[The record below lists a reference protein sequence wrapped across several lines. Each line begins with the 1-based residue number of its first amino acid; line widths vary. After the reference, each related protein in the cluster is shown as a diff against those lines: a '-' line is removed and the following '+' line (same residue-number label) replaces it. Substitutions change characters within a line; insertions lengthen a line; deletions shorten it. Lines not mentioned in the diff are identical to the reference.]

1 MNTKVFFLFAFIL
14 ALSNAYAFDH
24 FIEVNKAAVITL
36 QDGDVIV
43 LSNLPSDWSFSRI
56 ALGVNSVSQNKLTG
70 RLVIRNCAYKLNGNY
85 KLVDFGFENGA
96 SARYYG
102 PMQQIQIQGW
112 VDSAP
117 LTAKCENA
125 ENVLKK
131 DSLWQAEKDRMKFL
145 FATKT
150 AKYKDLGPVESTTG
164 FEGPSGLFKI
174 TSLPEWN
181 FNRIYVQ
188 VEPMDGR
195 ELDGYLYSRSQQSK
209 VAGWSANIPLILK
222 TDFPVVFEL
231 AFPEFRKVRLKWWA
245 VKDSPKEEPVKL
257 VAKDMGDSV
266 EAVYTFENSTH
277 HNRNV
282 ALRFR
287 KDDFVNGK
295 IPTVKKLEFNPN
307 GVFRVDSLKSYGIT
321 GDVYDISAELANSGP
336 VTFALPLNFKYVP
349 DMGSISMIHQENG
362 KWTIVPVD
370 SVVDGFAYFR
380 TSSFSIWSYI
390 FDGAKRYACNVGGPL
405 SYLVSETCRD
415 AAGEAFESE
424 IDFISSTSSTAFFFV
439 DKLKEIGA
447 DVACLDIDEFKRL
460 FEIETENENS
470 WPSIVAG
477 HLDFNTIW
485 PGNDSGFSEI
495 YNILIARR
503 NDVPQKLE
511 DICKDKENRED
522 CEWKVTRNN
531 LDILLADAII
541 AQRNDGLKPK
551 GSFRNYTKAYYGTEK
566 KQFLIEKSSGET
578 IAFKDYFKTSSP
590 FVERAGC
597 LVKGLRECL
606 GYFNNDGIVIQKW
619 IDFSS
624 SFKNYTSTCQAFFR
638 AADLMGT
645 AEEVVDDGFSCTQFS
660 LQNIRQEYDVGKMM
674 DNKDDKLIDIS
685 EVMVRISLL
694 AWLDKTVFRDF
705 LRLSYQRAYDGL
717 QDWLVLA
724 DPFLLSNNIV
734 AKASA
739 SLALYEYIFTGG
751 SSKLDLLNESLKKH
765 YGENG
770 GYSEGMGYSQYIWD
784 DVPYV
789 LSALMDA
796 YSSKGKK
803 LKIEEKFLKSPDY
816 IFEFSRPIGK
826 SADGSYYGFIPVE
839 VDDGCTYNPDY
850 RVWAKLKNDPKYLT
864 MSEYAPLRDAEKK
877 NVLAAFGFP
886 NLAKYTEQQVY
897 GIKLPNRGKLWGS
910 NKDGLLMITA
920 VHGDSSDADTVALS
934 MVAEKGD
941 LWENGQAHDQQDN
954 LSITLTSN
962 RNGFIIQ
969 DRGYTDFRDRKNR
982 NFHQYSNHNVVLPN
996 GKTQEENHF
1005 ISYTQIRE
1013 RVSNFTKKYV
1023 GDEESA
1029 LILLVD
1035 KLYQIYAYIR
1045 QKSLYDFSVEGG
1057 AEAAIGEHFID
1068 RPEKGVVGYTATT
1081 SFEDSLTNH
1090 RSILYFG
1097 GSFWV
1102 IDRPNA
1108 TDLTWLANSPIVK
1121 WTDMK
1126 ESGLRLYGSTEIDS
1140 SKVAGD
1146 ALLID
1151 QMMARN
1157 DYWNE
1162 EKNTKDLT
1170 LNSYSVRDKKA
1181 NTFVM
1186 TYAVDDDFV
1195 KVAENCPEFCQ
1206 CFENNSKD
1214 KRIII
1219 PPLNEKFELCDAVP
1233 KNECTDKGKSSA
1245 ITMLVKS
1252 SNKEWISNL
1261 DLILDG
1267 ELTTEENGS
1276 DVKLKSVK
1284 LSRRT
1289 FLYEKLNGSAVSRKH
1304 NSIYLPANIILLH
1317 Q

>member
-1 MNTKVFFLFAFIL
+1 MNSKVLLLVAFIL
-14 ALSNAYAFDH
+14 AASNVFAFDR
-24 FIEVNKAAVITL
+24 FVEMNSPSTIVL
-36 QDGDVIV
+36 QDGDVIT
-43 LSNLPSDWSFSRI
+43 LSKLPSDWNFSRV
-56 ALGVNSVSQNKLTG
+56 ALGVNSVSPNKLTG
-70 RLVIRNCAYKLNGNY
+70 RFVVRNCAYRLNGYY
-85 KLVDFGFENGA
+85 KLVDFGIENGV

-102 PMQQIQIQGW
+102 PTQQIQIQGW

-117 LTAKCENA
+117 VQAKCENV
-125 ENVLKK
+125 ENLLKQ
-131 DSLWQAEKDRMKFL
+131 DSSWQSEKDRMKFL
-145 FATKT
+145 FAVKT
-150 AKYKDLGPVESTTG
+150 AKYKDLGPVESMTN

-307 GVFRVDSLKSYGIT
+307 GVFRVDSLKSYVSP
-321 GDVYDISAELANSGP
+321 GDVYDINAELANPEP
-336 VTFALPLNFKYVP
+336 VTFALPLDFKYNPEKDSLV
-349 DMGSISMIHQENG
+349 MMHQEND
-362 KWTIVPVD
+362 KWATVPVD
-370 SVVDGFAYFR
+370 SVVNGFAYFKTTR
-380 TSSFSIWSYI
+380 FSPWSWLY
-390 FDGAKRYACNVGGPL
+390 GEGKNVACSAGGPF

-415 AAGEAFESE
+415 AAG
-424 IDFISSTSSTAFFFV
+424 DFTQPVRDFKSATDFFYE
-439 DKLKEIGA
+439 KLKDMGTDA
-447 DVACLDIDEFKRL
+447 VCLDKDGFKRL
-460 FEIETENENS
+460 FEDEKTDEWIGV
-470 WPSIVAG
+470 PAG
-477 HLDFNTIW
+477 HLDFNSIW
-485 PGNDSGFSEI
+485 PGNDPGFLEI
-495 YNILIARR
+495 YNILISRM
-503 NDVPQKLE
+503 NDVPQNLE
-511 DICKDKENRED
+511 DACKNSDDKEV
-522 CEWKVTRNN
+522 CEWRTTRDN
-531 LDILLADAII
+531 LDILLAEVII
-541 AQRNDGLKPK
+541 AQRADGLKPK
-551 GSFRNYTKAYYGTEK
+551 GFARKYKQAYYDTNK
-566 KQFLIEKSSGET
+566 KQFLLKNNAGNAIV
-578 IAFKDYFKTSSP
+578 FKDYFKTISP
-590 FVERAGC
+590 FVERSGWF
-597 LVKGLRECL
+597 VKGLRDCL
-606 GYFNNDGIVIQKW
+606 GFVNADGIAVQKW
-619 IDFSS
+619 IDFTI
-624 SFKNYTSTCQAFFR
+624 SFKNYTSVCQAFFK
-638 AADLMGT
+638 AADLAGT
-645 AEEVVDDGFSCTQFS
+645 AEEVADNGFSCAQFS
-660 LQNIRQEYDVGKMM
+660 LQNVWREYGSGEMM
-674 DNKDDKLIDIS
+674 DKKDDKLIAIS
-685 EVMVRISLL
+685 EVMDRVSLL

-705 LRLSYQRAYDGL
+705 LHLAYQRAYDGL
-717 QDWLVLA
+717 HEWLELA
-724 DPFLLSNNIV
+724 DPFLISNNIV

-739 SLALYEYIFTGG
+739 SLSLYEYIFTGG
-751 SSKLDLLNESLKKH
+751 ATKMNLLNESLKKH
-765 YGENG
+765 YGEHG

-789 LSALMDA
+789 LGALKDA
-796 YSSKGKK
+796 YASNGEK
-803 LKIEEKFLKSPDY
+803 LKIEEKFLKSPDF
-816 IFEFSRPIGK
+816 IFEFSRPVGK
-826 SADGSYYGFIPVE
+826 SKDASYYGFIPVE
-839 VDDGCTYNPDY
+839 IDDGCTYNPDY
-850 RVWAKLKNDPKYLT
+850 RVWAKLKNDSRYLA

-877 NVLAAFGFP
+877 NVLVAFGFP
-886 NLAKYTEQQVY
+886 NLVKYAEQQVNK
-897 GIKLPNRGKLWGS
+897 IQIPKRGKLWGS

-954 LSITLTSN
+954 LSITLAGNKS
-962 RNGFIIQ
+962 GFIIQ
-969 DRGYTDFRDRKNR
+969 DRGYTGFGERTQKK
-982 NFHQYSNHNVVLPN
+982 FHRYSNHNVVIPKGYDQPDN
-996 GKTQEENHF
+996 ERISGSEIRKRVQAFAKNFSGGTQTGL
-1005 ISYTQIRE
+1005 SYL
-1013 RVSNFTKKYV
+1013 Y
-1023 GDEESA
+1023 
-1029 LILLVD
+1029 LLFEG
-1035 KLYQIYAYIR
+1035 L
-1045 QKSLYDFSVEGG
+1045 FSKEKDYSIAVVGG
-1057 AEAAIGEHFID
+1057 AEASVGEHFID
-1068 RPEKGVVGYTATT
+1068 SPEKGVVGYTATT
-1081 SFEDSLTNH
+1081 HLYGSNPTKIENH

-1102 IDRPNA
+1102 IDRANT

-1121 WTDMK
+1121 WTDINNA
-1126 ESGLRLYGSTEIDS
+1126 GLHLYGSSEIDS
-1140 SKVAGD
+1140 SKVAVETIQ
-1146 ALLID
+1146 ID
-1151 QMMARN
+1151 QKVARN
-1157 DYWNE
+1157 DYWDK

-1170 LNSYSVRDKKA
+1170 LNSYSVRDKNT

-1186 TYAVDDDFV
+1186 TYAVDSVFA
-1195 KVAENCPEFCQ
+1195 KVTENCPTSCK
-1206 CFENNSKD
+1206 CFENSTKD

-1233 KNECTDKGKSSA
+1233 KNECTDNGKSSA

-1304 NSIYLPANIILLH
+1304 NSIYLPANIILLR